1 MYRAGV
7 WQMTSIGPSGGRHV
21 LVTDGQVVYRRVP
34 KDEVDLVVQLQETG
48 LLKELSAQDLILP
61 CDVLHEDDCSYPL
74 TLALPFIK
82 EITYPFEWS
91 PSMLKDAAGCVLD
104 LETLLRERGYTLA
117 DPFAWNVSFRHS
129 QPVYLDLECIRPKE
143 ATTGGVWGRDGLF
156 CQYFLY
162 PLELHAAGLHRVARA
177 LLADYWQGVRR
188 EEVSYFARQAGIKA
202 IMPRDLR
209 RAIKVAYRRV
219 WKPVPVQ
226 SGGDSLTQL
235 RSSLTHI
242 RLQET
247 SYWSSYQNEK
257 RQDALWSKKVE
268 AVHAVVD
275 RCQPRSVLDL
285 GGNQGEIT
293 AEVASHADVRCVVT
307 DRDDACVDAAYLA
320 AKSKGLPITPVVMDI
335 RQPADAVTLARGSL
349 RSAYDRFECDL
360 VLALAL
366 LHHLVG
372 TGFGQVSMEQA
383 IVMLGRFARRHL
395 AVEFVPRGDPWW
407 PKSGS
412 PPDWWSI
419 EHLRAV
425 LRKLGWQVKV
435 ELESH
440 PPGRTILVGE
450 RERIET

>member
-1 MYRAGV
+1 MV
-7 WQMTSIGPSGGRHV
+7 EVGPCGGDHI
-21 LVTDGQVVYRRVP
+21 LLTDGEDLVRRVP
-34 KDEVDLVVQLQETG
+34 ANLAGKVLQLRDSG
-48 LLKELSAQDLILP
+48 LLDSITAAGHMLP
-61 CDVLHEDDCSYPL
+61 SEVSVGDDPAYPVTIRTRL
-74 TLALPFIK
+74 LKTL
-82 EITYPFEWS
+82 TYPFEWS
-91 PSMLKDAAGCVLD
+91 PRMLQDAASMVLD
-104 LETLLRERGYTLA
+104 LEGLLRERGYTLA
-117 DPFAWNVSFRHS
+117 DPFAWNVSFDGTR
-129 QPVYLDLECIRPKE
+129 PVYLDFGCIGPDP
-143 ATTGGVWGRDGLF
+143 GGAWGGHDLF
-156 CQYFLY
+156 LRYFLY

-177 LLADYWQGVRR
+177 LLADYWEGVRR
-188 EEVSYFARQAGIKA
+188 EEVHYFSQWGGGRSFV
-202 IMPRDLR
+202 PRPVRRAVKEGLR
-209 RAIKVAYRRV
+209 RTGVMRRTRAV
-219 WKPVPVQ
+219 
-226 SGGDSLTQL
+226 GTADSLRSLRKQL
-235 RSSLTHI
+235 ASLD
-242 RLQET
+242 LDKT
-247 SYWSSYQNEK
+247 SYWSGYQDEK
-257 RQDALWSKKVE
+257 AADPLWAEKIE
-268 AVHAVVD
+268 AVRRIVD
-275 RCQPRSVLDL
+275 TCHPGSVTDL
-285 GGNQGEIT
+285 GGNTGEL
-293 AEVASHADVRCVVT
+293 AMAVAADLGIPCVVT

>member
-1 MYRAGV
+1 MV
-7 WQMTSIGPSGGRHV
+7 EVGPCGGDHI
-21 LVTDGQVVYRRVP
+21 LLTDGEDLVQRVP
-34 KDEVDLVVQLQETG
+34 ANLAGKVLQLRDSG
-48 LLKELSAQDLILP
+48 LLDSITAAGHMLP
-61 CDVLHEDDCSYPL
+61 SEVSVGDDPAYPVTIRTRL
-74 TLALPFIK
+74 LKTL
-82 EITYPFEWS
+82 TYPFEWS
-91 PSMLKDAAGCVLD
+91 PRMLQDAASMVLD
-104 LETLLRERGYTLA
+104 LEGLLRERGYTLA
-117 DPFAWNVSFRHS
+117 DPFAWNVSFDGTR
-129 QPVYLDLECIRPKE
+129 PVYLDFGCIGPDP
-143 ATTGGVWGRDGLF
+143 GGAWGGHDLF
-156 CQYFLY
+156 LRYFLY

-177 LLADYWQGVRR
+177 LLADYWEGVRR
-188 EEVSYFARQAGIKA
+188 EEVHYFSQWGGGRSFV
-202 IMPRDLR
+202 PRPVRRAVKEGLR
-209 RAIKVAYRRV
+209 RTGVMRRTRAV
-219 WKPVPVQ
+219 
-226 SGGDSLTQL
+226 GTADSLRSLRKQL
-235 RSSLTHI
+235 ASLD
-242 RLQET
+242 LDKT
-247 SYWSSYQNEK
+247 SYWSGYQDEK
-257 RQDALWSKKVE
+257 AADPLWAEKIE
-268 AVHAVVD
+268 AVRRIVD
-275 RCQPRSVLDL
+275 TCHPGSVTDL
-285 GGNQGEIT
+285 GGNTGEL
-293 AEVASHADVRCVVT
+293 AMAVAADLGIPCVVT